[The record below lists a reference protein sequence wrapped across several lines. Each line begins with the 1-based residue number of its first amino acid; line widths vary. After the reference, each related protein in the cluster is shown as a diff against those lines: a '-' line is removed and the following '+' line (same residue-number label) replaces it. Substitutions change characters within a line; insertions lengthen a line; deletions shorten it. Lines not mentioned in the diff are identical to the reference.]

1 MTRKTNTGGID
12 LNKNKQPDFYNG
24 FFFITCGREKKT
36 EKLGVN
42 VGAIVTRIVLKAKK
56 DPRIPPTPVAVQE
69 AENPVPAASPVRAAA
84 QAAVLICTVTRLRL
98 WHTRCCLP
106 KL

>member
-56 DPRIPPTPVAVQE
+56 DPRIPPTPVAV
-69 AENPVPAASPVRAAA
+69 
-84 QAAVLICTVTRLRL
+84 
-98 WHTRCCLP
+98 
-106 KL
+106 